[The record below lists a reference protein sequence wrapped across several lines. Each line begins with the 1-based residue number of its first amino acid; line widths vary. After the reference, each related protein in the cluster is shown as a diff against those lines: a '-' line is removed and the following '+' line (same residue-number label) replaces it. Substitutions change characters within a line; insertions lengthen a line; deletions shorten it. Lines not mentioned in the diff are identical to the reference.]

1 MSDLTTKAGG
11 EGRLRV
17 LDLFSGI
24 GGFSLGLERTG
35 GFETAAFC
43 ENHPFAQRVLAKRWP
58 GVPCIDDVRAIN
70 RRAFRG
76 RTAPNVIS
84 AGFPCQDLSN
94 AGSRAGIEGER
105 SGLWFEVERI
115 TGELRPDWLLLENVA
130 AILGRG
136 LDRVLGGLAAL
147 GYDAWWDCVRASDL
161 GYPHERDRWFL
172 VAYPASLRRHE
183 GERSAESWRRII
195 RARTLGSPSPWAQ
208 AANDDEVRSEFIRVV
223 DGLPDHVDRLDR
235 LGNAIVPEIPELIG
249 RAILSSLAAKE
260 AA

>member
-1 MSDLTTKAGG
+1 MS
-11 EGRLRV
+11 EERLRV

-43 ENHPFAQRVLAKRWP
+43 EMNPFAKRHLAERWP
-58 GVPCIDDVRAIN
+58 GVPCFDDVRSIN
-70 RRAFRG
+70 RGTVRG
-76 RTAPNVIS
+76 IAPNVVT
-84 AGFPCQDLSN
+84 AGFPCQDISH
-94 AGSRAGIEGER
+94 AGARAGIEGER

-115 TGELRPDWLLLENVA
+115 TDELRPDWLLLENVA

-136 LDRVLGGLAAL
+136 LDRVLGSLASL

-172 VAYPASLRRHE
+172 VAYPAGLRRNE
-183 GERSAESWRRII
+183 GERSAQGWRRII
-195 RARTLGSPSPWAQ
+195 RARTLGSPSSWAK
-208 AANDDEVRSEFIRVV
+208 AANDDEVRSRFVRIV

-235 LGNAIVPEIPELIG
+235 LGNAIIPEIPELIG
-249 RAILSSLAAKE
+249 TAILGSLDRRAA
-260 AA
+260 A

>member
-1 MSDLTTKAGG
+1 MSEAGA
-11 EGRLRV
+11 EGLVERLGV

-35 GFETAAFC
+35 GFQTAAFC
-43 ENHPFAQRVLAKRWP
+43 ENHPYARRILAQRWP
-58 GVPCIDDVRAIN
+58 GVPCYDDVRAIN
-70 RRAFRG
+70 RKSVRHLAVN
-76 RTAPNVIS
+76 TVT
-84 AGFPCQDLSN
+84 AGFPCQDISD

-115 TGELRPDWLLLENVA
+115 TDELRPDWLLLENVA

-136 LDRVLGGLAAL
+136 LDRVLGSLAAL

-172 VAYPASLRRHE
+172 VAYPSGLRRHE
-183 GERSAESWRRII
+183 GERSAERWRRII
-195 RARTLGSPSPWAQ
+195 RARTLGSSSPWAQ
-208 AANDDEVRSEFIRVV
+208 AANDDEVRSQFIRIV

-249 RAILSSLAAKE
+249 RAILASLPAKE
-260 AA
+260 AARS